1 MLLLLE
7 QLSAPRAHQQLCF
20 LQVLL
25 CFTSS
30 QNKVG
35 KERAMERI
43 WRLIGFISTRFHHE
57 VRTQAPSSQ
66 AVCPSLCSRAACSSG
81 VPVRQ
86 SWPQVGAVSTA
97 LP

>member
-7 QLSAPRAHQQLCF
+7 QLSAPRADQQLCF

-25 CFTSS
+25 RFANS
-30 QNKVG
+30 QNKLA

-43 WRLIGFISTRFHHE
+43 WRLTGFISSCSDQE

-66 AVCPSLCSRAACSSG
+66 AISPSLCSRAACSSG
-81 VPVRQ
+81 VPARQ
-86 SWPQVGAVSTA
+86 SWAQVGAVSTA